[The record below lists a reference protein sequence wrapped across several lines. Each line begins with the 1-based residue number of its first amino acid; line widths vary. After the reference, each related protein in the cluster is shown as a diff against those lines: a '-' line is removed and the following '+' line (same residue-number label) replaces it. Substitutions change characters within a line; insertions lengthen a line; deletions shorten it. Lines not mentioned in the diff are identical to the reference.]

1 MITQTSEAL
10 ARFSRIG
17 ALISLLGATHAL
29 SLILNW
35 FSINYDDVGRSL
47 ITGYTFME
55 PLLFSLSAGG
65 AAGATGVFASNLKD
79 LSKLR
84 LVMPLLSFTAAGLA
98 LFSPLYTYL
107 IKLPNFAG
115 LNFIPELGLFAALFT
130 GIAIAGASV
139 LALIAAMKTRVTT
152 YMAPPPLWATSREE
166 EPETL
171 NEFTGPTVETQT
183 AVLEQAPEREEKG
196 LETAAGGQ
204 CMICGDLIS
213 GGEVQSCRSCGAVF
227 HKDCMNVWVDLGNKC
242 PSCGGELRG

>member
-1 MITQTSEAL
+1 M

-47 ITGYTFME
+47 ISGYTFME
-55 PLLFSLSAGG
+55 PLLISLAAGG

-79 LSKLR
+79 LTKLR
-84 LVMPLLSFTAAGLA
+84 LVVPLLSFTAAGLA

-107 IKLPNFAG
+107 IKLPGFGG

-130 GIAIAGASV
+130 GIAITGASI
-139 LALIAAMKTRVTT
+139 LALIAAMRTRVTA
-152 YMAPPPLWATSREE
+152 YMAPSPLWVTAREE
-166 EPETL
+166 ETGTVA
-171 NEFTGPTVETQT
+171 EFTEPTAEEQ
-183 AVLEQAPEREEKG
+183 AAILEQAPEREERG

-204 CMICGDLIS
+204 CMICGDLIT
-213 GGEVQSCRSCGAVF
+213 GGDTESCHRCGAVF

>member
-1 MITQTSEAL
+1 M

-35 FSINYDDVGRSL
+35 FSINYDNVGRSL

-55 PLLFSLSAGG
+55 PLLFSLAAGG
-65 AAGATGVFASNLKD
+65 AAGATGVFSSNLKD
-79 LSKLR
+79 LTKLR
-84 LVMPLLSFTAAGLA
+84 LVTPLLSFTAAGLA

-107 IKLPNFAG
+107 IKLPSFGG

-139 LALIAAMKTRVTT
+139 LALIAAMRTRVTT
-152 YMAPPPLWATSREE
+152 YMAPSPLWATAMEE
-166 EPETL
+166 EAETVA
-171 NEFTGPTVETQT
+171 EFTEPAVEAQT
-183 AVLEQAPEREEKG
+183 AILEQPPERGEREI
-196 LETAAGGQ
+196 ETAGTGQ

-213 GGEVQSCRSCGAVF
+213 GGETESCRLCGAVF
-227 HKDCMNVWVDLGNKC
+227 HKDCINVWVDLGNKC